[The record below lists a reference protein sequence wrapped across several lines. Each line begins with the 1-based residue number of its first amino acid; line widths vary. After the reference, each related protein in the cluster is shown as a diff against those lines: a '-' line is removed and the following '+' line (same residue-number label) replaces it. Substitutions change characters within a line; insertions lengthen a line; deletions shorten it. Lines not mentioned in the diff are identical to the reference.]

1 MPKKYGPIKKFKP
14 ALEQI
19 KKGKKKSPSLHQ
31 QDLARM
37 SGATAT
43 RAASKKQQERYAK
56 GKPMKLSKI
65 GAAGARAERR
75 TLRSFK

>member
-1 MPKKYGPIKKFKP
+1 MAKKMAKQMM
-14 ALEQI
+14 EQM

-31 QDLARM
+31 RDLARM

-43 RAASKKQQERYAK
+43 KAASKKQQQRYAK

-65 GAAGARAERR
+65 GAAGMKAERR
-75 TLRSFK
+75 ALKSFK